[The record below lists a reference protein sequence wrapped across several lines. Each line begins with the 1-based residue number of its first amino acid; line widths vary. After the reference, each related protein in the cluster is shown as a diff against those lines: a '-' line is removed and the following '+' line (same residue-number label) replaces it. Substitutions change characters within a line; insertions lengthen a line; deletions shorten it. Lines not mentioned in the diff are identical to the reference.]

1 MKFVRLSKKQ
11 AQKVDAELVRWNA
24 QAVPFTQEE
33 PFHRLQY
40 GVKEDGA
47 LIAGAGGTLYCWGI
61 LYVDVVWVAEPHRHR
76 GLGERLM
83 NHLEE
88 KARKLGCTLVHLD
101 TFDFQARGFYE
112 KLGYTLFGTL
122 DECPPGHKRF
132 FFKKALSKQSTSDR
146 ESTEGGSIH

>member
-1 MKFVRLSKKQ
+1 MTTDVVKFVKLSKKQ
-11 AQKVDAELVRWNA
+11 ALKVDAELVRWNA
-24 QAVPFTQEE
+24 EAVPFTQKR
-33 PFHRLQY
+33 PFQRLQY

-47 LIAGAGGTLYCWGI
+47 LIAGAGGMLYCWGI

-76 GLGERLM
+76 GIGKQLM

-101 TFDFQARGFYE
+101 TFDFQAKGFYE

-122 DECPPGHKRF
+122 DECPPGHKRLF
-132 FFKKALSKQSTSDR
+132 LKKAL
-146 ESTEGGSIH
+146 